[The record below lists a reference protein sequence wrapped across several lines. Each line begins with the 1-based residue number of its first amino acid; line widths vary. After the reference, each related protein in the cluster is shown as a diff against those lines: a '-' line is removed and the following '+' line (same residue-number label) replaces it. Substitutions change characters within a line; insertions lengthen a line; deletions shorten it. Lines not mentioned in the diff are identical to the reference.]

1 MNVAQV
7 TAEILKREGVDV
19 LLTYPLN
26 PLTESA
32 AEANIRPIVVRQ
44 ERVGVHMADCISR
57 MTSGDK
63 VGVFC
68 CQLGPGIENA
78 FGAIAQAYSEAVPLV
93 VIPGG
98 YPRAGLF
105 TKPNFNCALN
115 FQHVTKHVETVT
127 TPEQL
132 VPALRRAFN
141 FARNGRPGPVMLEIP
156 ADVWGL
162 EVPGEIDYKPS
173 RRVRS
178 APDPQAVEAAADA
191 LVNAK
196 MPMIYAGQG
205 VHYAKAWDEL
215 KAVAELLEAPVST
228 SLEGKSAFPE
238 THALSL
244 GAGGV
249 AMSRAL
255 AAYVAE
261 SDVVFGAGASFS
273 ATSFGIKFPVKDKSF
288 IHNTIEPLDI
298 DKNIPAEHALL
309 GDSKLALSMLYDA
322 LKDRLKKP
330 RGLTD
335 KVQARIAELNEPWWK
350 TWMPRLTSKDAPI
363 SPYRVIWDFMHITDV
378 ANTTVTHDAGSPRDE
393 LSPFWKSVTP
403 LGQVH
408 PPGLRPGAGH
418 GREARQPGA
427 PVRELLGRRGHRH
440 DRHGFRDLR
449 PLRHPDPLHPVQ
461 QFLDGDGIPGDA
473 VLEGTLQVHRHLRQL
488 RPVRPGP
495 GRLRRADHRPGPDRR
510 CPASWHPGHP
520 GRPPGAAGV
529 HHHPGQGLFDLPRRV
544 PRRRLTPPT
553 CPMSEKE
560 GRREQFPAAFHFAF
574 RSPPLTY
581 ASRTGRRACR

>member
-7 TAEILKREGVDV
+7 TAEVLKREGVEV

-57 MTSGDK
+57 MTSGEK

-68 CQLGPGIENA
+68 CQMGPGIENA
-78 FGAIAQAYSEAVPLV
+78 FGAVAQAYSEAVPLV

-98 YPRAGLF
+98 YVRANLF
-105 TKPNFNCALN
+105 VKPNFNCALN
-115 FQHVTKHVETVT
+115 FQHVTKHVETIT
-127 TPEQL
+127 TVEQL

-156 ADVWGL
+156 HDMWDQ
-162 EVPGEIDYKPS
+162 EVPGTIEYKPS

-178 APDPQAVEAAADA
+178 APDPAAVDAAADA

-196 MPMIYAGQG
+196 MPLIYAGQG

-255 AAYVAE
+255 AAHVAE

-273 ATSFGIKFPVKDKSF
+273 ATSFGIKFPVMNKSF
-288 IHNTIEPLDI
+288 IHNTVEPLDI
-298 DKNIPAEHALL
+298 DKNIPADHALL
-309 GDSKLALSMLYDA
+309 GDSKLALGMLHDA
-322 LKDRLKKP
+322 LKERIKKP
-330 RGLTD
+330 RGLTG

-363 SPYRVIWDFMHITDV
+363 SPYRVIWDFLHITDV

-403 LGQVH
+403 LSYIGWGKSTH
-408 PPGLRPGAGH
+408 LGYGLALAMGAKLANPERVCVNFWGDAAI
-418 GREARQPGA
+418 GMTGMDFETCVRCDIPILSILFNNFSMAMEF
-427 PVRELLGRRGHRH
+427 PVMKSSKERFQSTDISGNYADFAQALGGYGERITDPAQIGDALRRGIKAT
-440 DRHGFRDLR
+440 
-449 PLRHPDPLHPVQ
+449 Q
-461 QFLDGDGIPGDA
+461 
-473 VLEGTLQVHRHLRQL
+473 E
-488 RPVRPGP
+488 
-495 GRLRRADHRPGPDRR
+495 
-510 CPASWHPGHP
+510 
-520 GRPPGAAGV
+520 GRPALLEFITTQEKVYSTFHGGYHGGA
-529 HHHPGQGLFDLPRRV
+529 
-544 PRRRLTPPT
+544 
-553 CPMSEKE
+553 
-560 GRREQFPAAFHFAF
+560 
-574 RSPPLTY
+574 
-581 ASRTGRRACR
+581 

>member
-7 TAEILKREGVDV
+7 TAEILRREGVEV

-32 AEANIRPIVVRQ
+32 AEVNIRPIVVRQ

-57 MTSGDK
+57 MTSGEK

-68 CQLGPGIENA
+68 CQMGPGIENA
-78 FGAIAQAYSEAVPLV
+78 FGAIAQAYSEGVPLV

-98 YPRAGLF
+98 YPRSNLF
-105 TKPNFNCALN
+105 VKPNFNCALN

-127 TPEQL
+127 TPEQI

-178 APDPQAVEAAADA
+178 APDPVAIDAAAA
-191 LVNAK
+191 ELVAAK
-196 MPMIYAGQG
+196 NPLIYAGQG

-273 ATSFGIKFPVKDKSF
+273 ATSFGIKFPVKDKRF
-288 IHNTIEPLDI
+288 IHNTNEPLDI

-309 GDSKLALSMLYDA
+309 GDSRLALGMLYEA
-322 LKDRLKKP
+322 LKERLKKP
-330 RGLTD
+330 RGLTS

-350 TWMPRLTSKDAPI
+350 AWMPRLTSNEKPLQ
-363 SPYRVIWDFMHITDV
+363 PYRVIWEFLHLTDV

-393 LSPFWKSVTP
+393 LSPFWKAVTP
-403 LGQVH
+403 LSYIGWGKSTHLGYGLALAMGAKVANPERLCVNFWGDAAIGMTGMDFETCVRCDIPILSILFNNFSMAMEFPVMKSSKDRFKSTDISGNYSELAKALGGYGERVTEPGQIADA
-408 PPGLRPGAGH
+408 L
-418 GREARQPGA
+418 
-427 PVRELLGRRGHRH
+427 RRG
-440 DRHGFRDLR
+440 
-449 PLRHPDPLHPVQ
+449 
-461 QFLDGDGIPGDA
+461 I
-473 VLEGTLQVHRHLRQL
+473 
-488 RPVRPGP
+488 
-495 GRLRRADHRPGPDRR
+495 
-510 CPASWHPGHP
+510 
-520 GRPPGAAGV
+520 AA
-529 HHHPGQGLFDLPRRV
+529 
-544 PRRRLTPPT
+544 T
-553 CPMSEKE
+553 KE
-560 GRREQFPAAFHFAF
+560 GRPALLEFITTQDKIYSTFHGG
-574 RSPPLTY
+574 Y
-581 ASRTGRRACR
+581 HGTGGGSAH

>member
-7 TAEILKREGVDV
+7 TAEILRREGVEV

-32 AEANIRPIVVRQ
+32 AEVNIRPIVVRQ

-68 CQLGPGIENA
+68 CQMGPGIENA
-78 FGAIAQAYSEAVPLV
+78 FGAVAQAYSEAVPLV

-98 YPRAGLF
+98 YARGNLF
-105 TKPNFNCALN
+105 VKPNFNCSLN

-127 TPEQL
+127 TAEQI

-162 EVPGEIDYKPS
+162 EVPGPIDYKPS

-178 APDPQAVEAAADA
+178 APDPQSVDAAAEA

-196 MPMIYAGQG
+196 NPLIYAGQG
-205 VHYAKAWDEL
+205 VHYAKAWKEL
-215 KAVAELLEAPVST
+215 AAVAELLEAPVST

-273 ATSFGIKFPVKDKSF
+273 ATSFGIKFPVKNKSF
-288 IHNTIEPLDI
+288 IHNTNEPLDI
-298 DKNIPAEHALL
+298 DKNIPADHALL
-309 GDSKLALSMLYDA
+309 GDSKLALEMLYEA
-322 LKDRLKKP
+322 LKERLKKP
-330 RGLTD
+330 RGLTP

-350 TWMPRLTSKDAPI
+350 TWMPRLTSNEKPMQ
-363 SPYRVIWDFMHITDV
+363 PYRVIWDFMHITDV

-403 LGQVH
+403 LSYIGWGKSTHLGYGLALAMGAKLANPERVCVNFWGDAAIGMTGMDFETCVRCDIPILSILFNNFSMAMEFPVMKSSKERFKSTDISGNYADLAKALGGYGERVTEPGQI
-408 PPGLRPGAGH
+408 GDAL
-418 GREARQPGA
+418 
-427 PVRELLGRRGHRH
+427 RRG
-440 DRHGFRDLR
+440 
-449 PLRHPDPLHPVQ
+449 
-461 QFLDGDGIPGDA
+461 I
-473 VLEGTLQVHRHLRQL
+473 
-488 RPVRPGP
+488 
-495 GRLRRADHRPGPDRR
+495 
-510 CPASWHPGHP
+510 
-520 GRPPGAAGV
+520 AA
-529 HHHPGQGLFDLPRRV
+529 
-544 PRRRLTPPT
+544 T
-553 CPMSEKE
+553 KE
-560 GRREQFPAAFHFAF
+560 GRPALLEFITTQEKVYSTFHGGYH
-574 RSPPLTY
+574 S
-581 ASRTGRRACR
+581 SN

>member
-7 TAEILKREGVDV
+7 TAEILKREGVEV

-32 AEANIRPIVVRQ
+32 AEANIRPLVVRQ
-44 ERVGVHMADCISR
+44 ERVGVHMADCLSR
-57 MTSGDK
+57 MSSGDK

-78 FGAIAQAYSEAVPLV
+78 FGAVAQAYSEAVPLV

-98 YPRAGLF
+98 YPRANLHV
-105 TKPNFNCALN
+105 KPNFNCALN

-127 TPEQL
+127 TPEQI

-156 ADVWGL
+156 MDVWEL
-162 EVPGEIDYKPS
+162 EVPGPIDYKPS

-178 APDPQAVEAAADA
+178 APEAAAVDAAADA

-196 MPMIYAGQG
+196 LPMIYAGQG

-215 KAVAELLEAPVST
+215 KAVAELLETPVCT

-273 ATSFGIKFPVKDKSF
+273 ATSFGIKFPVKNKTF
-288 IHNTIEPLDI
+288 IHNTTEPMDI

-309 GDSKLALSMLYDA
+309 GDSKLALTMLYDA
-322 LKDRLKKP
+322 VKERIKKP
-330 RGLTD
+330 RGLIG
-335 KVQARIAELNEPWWK
+335 KVQDNIAELNAPWWK
-350 TWMPRLTSKDAPI
+350 EWMPRLTSNEKPMQ
-363 SPYRVIWDFMHITDV
+363 PYRVIWDFMQITDV

-403 LGQVH
+403 LSYIGWGKSTHLGYGLALAMGAKLANPERVCVNFWGDAAIGMTGMDFETCVRCDIPILSILFNNFSMAMEFKVMQASKDRFRSTDISGNYSEFAKALGGYGERVTEPGQI
-408 PPGLRPGAGH
+408 GDAL
-418 GREARQPGA
+418 
-427 PVRELLGRRGHRH
+427 RRG
-440 DRHGFRDLR
+440 
-449 PLRHPDPLHPVQ
+449 
-461 QFLDGDGIPGDA
+461 I
-473 VLEGTLQVHRHLRQL
+473 
-488 RPVRPGP
+488 
-495 GRLRRADHRPGPDRR
+495 
-510 CPASWHPGHP
+510 
-520 GRPPGAAGV
+520 AA
-529 HHHPGQGLFDLPRRV
+529 
-544 PRRRLTPPT
+544 T
-553 CPMSEKE
+553 KE
-560 GRREQFPAAFHFAF
+560 GKPALLEFITTQEKVYSTFHGG
-574 RSPPLTY
+574 Y
-581 ASRTGRRACR
+581 HGKN